1 MADISRI
8 MLPNGS
14 AYDFKDLSAQ
24 VSCALLAN
32 SKADISSVSKVFVKD
47 AGVAEYSSGKQS
59 DLSVIKLAASEY
71 EQLVINGMT
80 SPNALYIVSSDYINA
95 YGEQLKNLAAATDLS
110 DAVTLEQLQ
119 EVSSIALSGLSSGG
133 DISSMLSSIT
143 LKCAVDNSISAMVNG
158 ADLSAVW
165 PNCIMMHLG
174 GNMSPFGYIDEMLS
188 IDLSGLYH
196 GWSDSYAA
204 ITSADIVYFPWAE
217 QWLSAA
223 GDELS
228 DNVLATH
235 QAIYD
240 KAVGKGRTSYQ
251 TEQDDMQ
258 SGKCKP
264 LFTAEAIDTWSS
276 PQYPST
282 LATLYFGADMIRME
296 GSSGNALQTSIE
308 PGYISLYRNDQYY
321 GGNLQINPTGLTAY
335 IDDSGYS
342 RSAIFDGSGLTADNA
357 TITYLNMGES
367 GQLVYQDSSTGSY
380 NYINL
385 QDLYNLTQAL
395 PYDQSLGDQRYPV
408 QLNLYD
414 TVEQS
419 YVQTTASQMS
429 ALHSAYTAR
438 VDGDTLY
445 LSACIASVV

>member
-1 MADISRI
+1 M
-8 MLPNGS
+8 
-14 AYDFKDLSAQ
+14 
-24 VSCALLAN
+24 SCALLAN

-235 QAIYD
+235 
-240 KAVGKGRTSYQ
+240 
-251 TEQDDMQ
+251 
-258 SGKCKP
+258 
-264 LFTAEAIDTWSS
+264 
-276 PQYPST
+276 
-282 LATLYFGADMIRME
+282 
-296 GSSGNALQTSIE
+296 
-308 PGYISLYRNDQYY
+308 
-321 GGNLQINPTGLTAY
+321 
-335 IDDSGYS
+335 
-342 RSAIFDGSGLTADNA
+342 
-357 TITYLNMGES
+357 
-367 GQLVYQDSSTGSY
+367 
-380 NYINL
+380 
-385 QDLYNLTQAL
+385 
-395 PYDQSLGDQRYPV
+395 
-408 QLNLYD
+408 
-414 TVEQS
+414 
-419 YVQTTASQMS
+419 
-429 ALHSAYTAR
+429 
-438 VDGDTLY
+438 
-445 LSACIASVV
+445 